1 MEEREELQSIL
12 AYLPVVMRCSSP
24 FWPSQAVE
32 TLRELGGGRVNSGHH
47 FFQAISDL
55 RNALSLSSEPL
66 APSAPHGYALFFDE
80 VMSGEESSKWFQEV
94 LPALGNL
101 LLRLPSLLESHYQNT
116 DNMAIDGEA
125 GAMLTTALRLLDS
138 QQPGIVF
145 LTQELIAALLSCS
158 LFCLFPVSDRPVIHL
173 PMINFDVL
181 FGSLY
186 DDYSQKQENKIWC
199 IVHYFQRI
207 SSEMPKGIVSFE
219 RKVLPFKNDS
229 IHISYPD
236 ANFWS
241 TSAIP
246 LCRFEV
252 HSSGLIEDQSS
263 GAVEVDFANKYL
275 GGGALGRGCVQ
286 EEIRFMVSPEL
297 MVGMLFLPA
306 MADNEAIEIV
316 GVERFSSYTGYASS
330 FRFSGDYVDEREVD
344 TLGRRKTRIVAIDAL
359 CSPGMRQ
366 YRANFLLRNPNHS
379 WEGFKIAISQ
389 RFQASNL
396 GNPFQALLA
405 LEQEET
411 VEEFIGQFEK
421 HVGMVKGLEESFLV
435 EVFLKGLKE
444 EISSEVRLHE
454 PKNLMESMVKACRV
468 EDKNQVLGKLP
479 VSNSKGEI
487 NKAFCGFLYQCKY
500 QPYQKILQENG
511 CTSALFYAATS
522 TSMET
527 DEGEISNHKITN
539 SQNDYHG
546 MDQGNNIGVATG
558 NWGCGAFGGDPEVKT
573 IIQWLAASQALR
585 PFIAY
590 YTFGLE
596 ALQSLDEVAHWILS
610 QRWTVGDLWNML
622 IEYSINRSKGETN
635 VGFLQW
641 LLPSIYGHGAR
652 MDLPNLA

>member
-316 GVERFSSYTGYASS
+316 GVERFSSYTG
-330 FRFSGDYVDEREVD
+330 
-344 TLGRRKTRIVAIDAL
+344 
-359 CSPGMRQ
+359 
-366 YRANFLLRNPNHS
+366 
-379 WEGFKIAISQ
+379 
-389 RFQASNL
+389 
-396 GNPFQALLA
+396 
-405 LEQEET
+405 
-411 VEEFIGQFEK
+411 
-421 HVGMVKGLEESFLV
+421 
-435 EVFLKGLKE
+435 
-444 EISSEVRLHE
+444 
-454 PKNLMESMVKACRV
+454 
-468 EDKNQVLGKLP
+468 
-479 VSNSKGEI
+479 EI